1 MLTFVIARFEEDID
15 WVNQLPADARI
26 FVYNK
31 GPAIEPGVLRR
42 NDVQVIALKDAGRQ
56 SGTYLQHMMTG
67 FDAGT
72 ADDFTVFTGGD
83 PFACAPH
90 FLDLIEVS
98 QRWRDVQPLAL
109 QRPSG
114 TGIPP
119 ARLVEED
126 QRDWIDD
133 LPVRPEHFSLGT
145 WAPLAF
151 DDDVA
156 RENGRAYRQKHLLAE
171 GSNLARHFLEFVGLD
186 ELAAQAG
193 AADIGVFSYGAIF
206 AVRNRRITGFLQSGW
221 RHLGK
226 MEILARADPDCE
238 GIYERLWLHLFGEP
252 FITLSA
258 LSASTTVGSATGA
271 TTAGD
276 TVASATAA
284 PTASVPGPGKA
295 QLRHA
300 AYVAGSAGRIDEAI
314 SLLQTA
320 LGADPEDAEALSDLA
335 TLALGAGDQPA
346 AMIFAEQ
353 ALRIR
358 PSHGAATYVRAMCAL
373 GQGDASTC
381 LSLLETLQ
389 SGEPAVQLRA
399 EAPELVTVVQQSID
413 RLRGLGRAAR
423 QQASAAATS

>member
-1 MLTFVIARFEEDID
+1 MLTFVIARFEEDIG

-31 GPAIEPGVLRR
+31 GAAIEAGILRR

-67 FDAGT
+67 FDAG
-72 ADDFTVFTGGD
+72 AAEDFTVFTGGD

-119 ARLVEED
+119 ARLAEED

-156 RENGRAYRQKHLLAE
+156 RENGRAYRQKHLLPE

-206 AVRNRRITGFLQSGW
+206 AVRNRRIAGFLQTGR

-226 MEILARADPDCE
+226 MEILARADPDCD

-258 LSASTTVGSATGA
+258 LSAGT
-271 TTAGD
+271 TTASE
-276 TVASATAA
+276 TAVRATAA
-284 PTASVPGPGKA
+284 SAVPVPGRTNP

-320 LGADPEDAEALSDLA
+320 LGTDPEDADALSDLA

-346 AMIFAEQ
+346 AMIFAEH

-373 GQGDASTC
+373 GQGDAPTC

-389 SGEPAVQLRA
+389 SGEPALQLHA
-399 EAPELVTVVQQSID
+399 EAPELVAVVQQSIE

>member
-1 MLTFVIARFEEDID
+1 MLTFVIARFEEDIG
-15 WVNQLPADARI
+15 WVNQLHAEARI
-26 FVYNK
+26 YLYNK

-42 NDVQVIALKDAGRQ
+42 DDVQVVALKDAGRQ
-56 SGTYLQHMMTG
+56 SGTYLQHLMTR
-67 FDAGT
+67 FDAGA

-90 FLDLIEVS
+90 FLDLVEVP

-109 QRPSG
+109 QRPAG

-119 ARLVEED
+119 ARLAEED

-133 LPVRPEHFSLGT
+133 IPVRPERFSLGT

-151 DDDVA
+151 DDAAA
-156 RENGRAYRQKHLLAE
+156 REIGNAYRQKHVLPE

-186 ELAAQAG
+186 ELAARAA

-206 AVRNRRITGFLQSGW
+206 AVRNHRIASFLQSGR
-221 RHLGK
+221 RHLEK
-226 MEILARADPDCE
+226 MEILARADLACG
-238 GIYERLWLHLFGEP
+238 GIYEHLWLHLFGEP
-252 FITLSA
+252 FIALSA
-258 LSASTTVGSATGA
+258 LSAGA
-271 TTAGD
+271 TT
-276 TVASATAA
+276 VTAA
-284 PTASVPGPGKA
+284 PVPARSNP

-320 LGADPEDAEALSDLA
+320 LGADPGDADALSDLA

-346 AMIFAEQ
+346 AMIFAEH

-358 PSHGAATYVRAMCAL
+358 PSHAAATYVRAMCAL
-373 GQGDASTC
+373 GQGDAPAC

-389 SGEPAVQLRA
+389 SGEPAMQLRA
-399 EAPELVTVVQQSID
+399 EAPELVAVVQQSID

-423 QQASAAATS
+423 QQVSAAAAN